1 MSERNFAIMDTNNI
15 VTNVVVMDVDSESQ
29 GIQEIRNNAND
40 QNLIVAETWV
50 DASDSSQRYNY
61 AGKGFTWDANNN
73 AFYNVQPFTSWSLN
87 ANYEWVAPTPYPD
100 KYTAPDGTQVWAA
113 WQEDNLRWVSHNENE
128 EVNYIWNPTTL
139 IWDIA

>member
-61 AGKGFTWDANNN
+61 AGKGFTWNATDN
-73 AFYNVQPFTSWSLN
+73 AFYNVQPFISWSLN

-100 KYTAPDGTQVWAA
+100 KSTQVSAT
-113 WQEDNLRWVSHNENE
+113 
-128 EVNYIWNPTTL
+128 IKF
-139 IWDIA
+139 

>member
-1 MSERNFAIMDTNNI
+1 MDTNNI
-15 VTNVVVMDVDSESQ
+15 VTNVVVMDVNSESQ

-50 DASDSSQRYNY
+50 DASGSSQRYNY
-61 AGKGFTWDANNN
+61 ASQGFTWDATNN

-87 ANYEWVAPTPYPD
+87 ANYDWIAPVPKPD
-100 KYTAPDGTQVWAA
+100 KNTAPDGTEVWSA
-113 WQEDNLRWVSHNENE
+113 WQEDNLRWVSYNENE
-128 EVNYIWNPTTL
+128 QINYIWNPSTL